1 MLDYLG
7 REVGMQL
14 GTRKVRSAGRTSGS
28 VEITLPIEVQAL
40 TGIECEIVLQDGVR
54 PQIVLQP
61 DLSVAQALFIELW
74 GMLHR
79 ALGDVGDI
87 GDFSLGDFNVAFLPP
102 RHWHKRPPLSYNDA
116 LILQRYI
123 EQKAPS
129 SRIQS
134 SSALLH
140 LITFLA
146 VNASYRLGLEG
157 QMAIAFGDALGYLV
171 TGVSG
176 GHGSE
181 FERDAALAAYGAGQR
196 PVAGQIAA
204 LSIDSDWTAAQE
216 GLQRVH
222 ELFAAWQ
229 ADPNEYQA
237 ARERWWRSVATVEGG
252 ATLSTIEA
260 YLRHMEALR

>member
-1 MLDYLG
+1 
-7 REVGMQL
+7 MQL
-14 GTRKVRSAGRTSGS
+14 VKRKIRSAGRTSGS
-28 VEITLPIEVQAL
+28 VEITLPVEMQAL
-40 TGIECEIVLQDGVR
+40 EGIECNIVLKDGIK
-54 PQIVLQP
+54 PEIIVQP

-74 GMLHR
+74 EMLR
-79 ALGDVGDI
+79 RGLGAVGD
-87 GDFSLGDFNVAFLPP
+87 FALSDFNVAFLPP
-102 RHWHKRPPLSYNDA
+102 RHWHERPPLSYNDA
-116 LILQRYI
+116 LILQGYI

-129 SRIQS
+129 ARIQNNA
-134 SSALLH
+134 ALLR

-146 VNASYRLGLEG
+146 INAGYRLGLKG
-157 QMAIAFGDALGYLV
+157 QLAIAFGDALGYLV

-204 LSIDSDWTAAQE
+204 LSIDDDWTAARE
-216 GLQRVH
+216 GLQWIY

-229 ADPNEYQA
+229 ADPNEYEA

-252 ATLSTIEA
+252 TTLSTVEA
-260 YLRHMEALR
+260 YLRHVEVLR

>member
-1 MLDYLG
+1 M
-7 REVGMQL
+7 RL

-28 VEITLPIEVQAL
+28 IEITLPVEVQAL
-40 TGIECEIVLQDGVR
+40 TGIECELILQDGVR
-54 PQIVLQP
+54 PQIILQP

-74 GMLHR
+74 GMLR
-79 ALGDVGDI
+79 RGLGTVGDI
-87 GDFSLGDFNVAFLPP
+87 GDFALSDFNVAFLPP
-102 RHWHKRPPLSYNDA
+102 RHWYERPPLSYNDA
-116 LILQRYI
+116 LTLQSYI

-129 SRIQS
+129 ARIQN
-134 SSALLH
+134 SAALVH
-140 LITFLA
+140 LITFLTI
-146 VNASYRLGLEG
+146 NAGYRLGLGG
-157 QMAIAFGDALGYLV
+157 QLAIAFGDALGYLV
-171 TGVSG
+171 TGASG

-181 FERDAALAAYGAGQR
+181 FERDAALAAYGDGQR

-204 LSIDSDWTAAQE
+204 LFIDSDWTAAQE